1 MSCREAMAAVVGV
14 VERGGAIPE
23 EQREHLKHCARCRE
37 LLESA
42 NQFESAVHEQPVAD
56 PVIDEQRLSDEV
68 RGVRRRDAFR
78 RAGVAVTIAIAIPAA
93 IAVGLGLFGDF
104 GWQEI
109 AGIVGIVTVIIA
121 VPLLLFFLMLAVL
134 RDKSGNRICKRLKPG
149 RQVSGVCLGLAEA
162 TGISPV
168 LFRLAFFV
176 LAFVNGIGVWLYI
189 LLDLAMP
196 VHPDDRQYLL
206 RFRLRRAWQRRF
218 ADGEHSAG

>member
-14 VERGGAIPE
+14 VERGGAIPD
-23 EQREHLKHCARCRE
+23 EQREHLRHCARCRE
-37 LLESA
+37 LLQSA
-42 NQFESAVHEQPVAD
+42 NQFESAVQHQPAAD

-78 RAGVAVTIAIAIPAA
+78 RVSVAVALAMAIPAVTA
-93 IAVGLGLFGDF
+93 AGLGLLGDF
-104 GWQEI
+104 AWQEVASI
-109 AGIVGIVTVIIA
+109 AFIMTAIVA

-134 RDKSGNRICKRLKPG
+134 RDRNGNRICKRLKPG
-149 RQVSGVCLGLAEA
+149 RQVSGVCLGLSEA
-162 TGISPV
+162 TGISLV
-168 LFRLAFFV
+168 LFRLAFVV
-176 LAFVNGIGVWLYI
+176 LAFVNGIGIWLYI

-218 ADGEHSAG
+218 ADAEHSAG